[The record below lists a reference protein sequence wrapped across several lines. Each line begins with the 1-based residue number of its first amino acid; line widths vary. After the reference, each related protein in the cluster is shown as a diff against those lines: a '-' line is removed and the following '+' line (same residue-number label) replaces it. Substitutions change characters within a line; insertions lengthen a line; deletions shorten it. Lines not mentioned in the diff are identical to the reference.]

1 MSLLALDWHPITPLQ
16 SMQVVARQNPS
27 KSRIHA
33 HLTLILGRSSLQ
45 LEIRQGGEDP
55 LCARLVSHSRDW
67 V

>member
-33 HLTLILGRSSLQ
+33 HLKLILGRSSLQ
-45 LEIRQGGEDP
+45 LEIRQGGG
-55 LCARLVSHSRDW
+55 RSSMRQVSKSQP
-67 V
+67 